1 MAASFSTKR
10 VSGVAQKQAA
20 PTRSRTV
27 RVCCSKQGESHVQ
40 KASAFAAFAAA
51 ALLQASPAS
60 AGVILEQ
67 PALKK
72 VLQSDDT
79 PAAPAPKREI
89 ILPGMRS
96 KQAAAPKTADAPKPK
111 AAPAASVQGG
121 DLDPKSIALPGSLA
135 LIAAGAFA
143 LTKLDEGFLE
153 FMNEASAKD
162 SNLDGAGY
170 ETAIKG
176 GALAAGGKSKPASK
190 SGSKAG
196 TKKVKAAGK
205 SSGTGF
211 SLGGLLNR
219 D

>member
-10 VSGVAQKQAA
+10 VSGLAQKQAA
-20 PTRSRTV
+20 PARSRTV
-27 RVCCSKQGESHVQ
+27 RVCCQKQGQSQVQ

-67 PALKK
+67 PQIKK
-72 VLQSDDT
+72 VLQSNDT
-79 PAAPAPKREI
+79 AAPAPKREI

-96 KQAAAPKTADAPKPK
+96 KQAPKTADSP
-111 AAPAASVQGG
+111 AAPAAKKAPEASVQGG
-121 DLDPKSIALPGSLA
+121 DLDPKAIALPGSLA

-143 LTKLDEGFLE
+143 LTKLDDGFLE

-190 SGSKAG
+190 AGSRAG
-196 TKKVKAAGK
+196 TKKIKAK
-205 SSGTGF
+205 
-211 SLGGLLNR
+211 
-219 D
+219 

>member
-1 MAASFSTKR
+1 MAASFTTKR
-10 VSGVAQKQAA
+10 VSGVAEKQAA
-20 PTRSRTV
+20 PARSRTV

-67 PALKK
+67 PQIKK
-72 VLQSDDT
+72 VLQDDA

-111 AAPAASVQGG
+111 AAPAASVQGA
-121 DLDPKSIALPGSLA
+121 DLDPRSIALPGTLA
-135 LIAAGAFA
+135 LIAAGTFA
-143 LTKLDEGFLE
+143 LTKIDDGFLD
-153 FMNEASAKD
+153 FMDDASAKN
-162 SNLDGAGY
+162 SNDIGAGY

-176 GALAAGGKSKPASK
+176 GALAAAKPKSKPS
-190 SGSKAG
+190 SKAG
-196 TKKVKAAGK
+196 TKKVKAASK
-205 SSGTGF
+205 SGTGF
-211 SLGGLLNR
+211 SLGGLLNKE
-219 D
+219 

>member
-20 PTRSRTV
+20 PARSRTV

-67 PALKK
+67 PQLKK
-72 VLQSDDT
+72 VLQGDDT
-79 PAAPAPKREI
+79 PAAVVKREI
-89 ILPGMRS
+89 ILPGQRS
-96 KQAAAPKTADAPKPK
+96 KQAKEGGAKAAAAPKRAPEV
-111 AAPAASVQGG
+111 SVQGG
-121 DLDPKSIALPGSLA
+121 ELDPKAVALPGTLV
-135 LIAAGAFA
+135 LIGAGAFA

-153 FMNEASAKD
+153 YMDDASCKN
-162 SNLDGAGY
+162 SGEIGAGY

-176 GALAAGGKSKPASK
+176 GALAAGGGKPKSRPASK
-190 SGSKAG
+190 PG

-205 SSGTGF
+205 PGTGF
-211 SLGGLLNR
+211 SLGGLLNKE
-219 D
+219 

>member
-10 VSGVAQKQAA
+10 FGGVAQKQAA
-20 PTRSRTV
+20 PARSRTV
-27 RVCCSKQGESHVQ
+27 RVCCQKQGESSVQ

-72 VLQSDDT
+72 VLQSDESS
-79 PAAPAPKREI
+79 APAPKREI

-96 KQAAAPKTADAPKPK
+96 KQAPKTADAPKAKK
-111 AAPAASVQGG
+111 APEASVQGG
-121 DLDPKSIALPGSLA
+121 DLDPKAVALPATLA
-135 LIAAGAFA
+135 LIAGGAFA

-153 FMNEASAKD
+153 YIDEASCKD
-162 SNLDGAGY
+162 SGADGAGY

-176 GALAAGGKSKPASK
+176 GAIAAAGKPRSRPGSKP
-190 SGSKAG
+190 G
-196 TKKVKAAGK
+196 TKKVKAGAK
-205 SSGTGF
+205 SGGTGF
-211 SLGGLLNR
+211 SLGGLLNKE
-219 D
+219 